1 MKKEMIKMLALLFL
15 GVGALSGCAIDN
27 GRYHNRYR
35 NDHHHD
41 RDRDHNDHNGYHN
54 NDNNYGHNNGYYG
67 N

>member
-27 GRYHNRYR
+27 GRYHNRHH
-35 NDHHHD
+35 NDRH
-41 RDRDHNDHNGYHN
+41 RDRDHNGYHN
-54 NDNNYGHNNGYYG
+54 NDNNYGHNNGYHG